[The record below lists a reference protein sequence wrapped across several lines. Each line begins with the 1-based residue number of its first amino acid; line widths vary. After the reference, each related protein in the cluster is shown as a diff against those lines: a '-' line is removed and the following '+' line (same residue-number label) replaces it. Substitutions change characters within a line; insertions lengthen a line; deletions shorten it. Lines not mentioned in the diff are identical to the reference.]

1 MKTLSQLRTLILG
14 VSFQFLF
21 VYSYAQ
27 STKKADSLGE
37 ILQQKQLTQ
46 SERSRLLSLR
56 AYHHQ
61 VIDTSLALAR
71 QALKIAQEID
81 SPLLQ
86 AAAWEEISH
95 IERRLGN
102 NSVSLEASLKSLGI
116 YESLGL
122 KEREAA
128 SYSQLAS
135 NFISDGEY
143 NVAIDYLKKAKRI
156 YSESDSSGNQIL
168 TILNLGEAYRL
179 AGYLDSAATCFQ
191 ETLERNRTIKNDIVQ
206 GYSLGNLGMVYATQ
220 NKLEPAR
227 DNLKEA
233 IAILKPLGDD
243 YSTSVYL
250 AELGGIYRKEGHGNL
265 AEEKLLEAYQMAL
278 SAGLKEQIR
287 DFSRLLSDLYE
298 GQENFDKALWYQRLY
313 QVYQD
318 SLVNRENI
326 RKIEQIK
333 AGYEIDKRETEIQLL
348 NLTNSNQKRTVLIMA
363 IGLILLLSLAYLLF
377 KVNKKINKANVELSF
392 QKEIISER
400 EQEKALLLK
409 ELNHRVK
416 NNLQM
421 ISSLLNLQGRELKDH
436 PAQEAILMGRNRV
449 EALSLV
455 HRKLYQEGLETRI
468 MLKEYVEELVLGLCH
483 GYDAP
488 LQPDMEIVDTS
499 VSVDIAVPI
508 ALIINETIVNALKY
522 AYVDIENP
530 KLSVVVRK
538 VDQWL
543 EIEIRDNGIGFTEL
557 EVAKNNS
564 FGLKLMTSLIHQL
577 EGSIE
582 KRIGSGTHWS
592 MKMRVA

>member
-61 VIDTSLALAR
+61 VVDTSLALAR

-122 KEREAA
+122 KERAAA

-530 KLSVVVRK
+530 KLSVVVRR

>member
-61 VIDTSLALAR
+61 VVDTSLALAR

-122 KEREAA
+122 KERAAA

-156 YSESDSSGNQIL
+156 YSDSDSSGNQIL

-530 KLSVVVRK
+530 KLSVVVRR